1 MPSILIEGATVSSV
15 SWNSPMVWAP
25 HTPIQVRM
33 APVRFSVPS
42 VLDVK
47 VLMVY
52 RDRERD
58 VQGQL
63 ATLVAAGVEGE

>member
-1 MPSILIEGATVSSV
+1 MGLEEVLD
-15 SWNSPMVWAP
+15 
-25 HTPIQVRM
+25 
-33 APVRFSVPS
+33 FSRHR
-42 VLDVK
+42 DVK

-63 ATLVAAGVEGE
+63 AALVASAVEGD